1 MATLAPNFTL
11 QDQNGA
17 EHTLTDYRGQ
27 WVIVYFYPKDDTPGC
42 TKQACGM
49 RDINTVFEQKG
60 IKVLGISA
68 DSVGS
73 HKKFDEKFGLG
84 FTLLS
89 DPEKEIIQA
98 FGAWGEKSM
107 YGKKYMGILRN
118 TYLINPDGEI
128 VTTFEKTQPAKHA
141 AIILKEIENLQ
152 G

>member
-17 EHTLTDYRGQ
+17 DHTLSDYRGQ

-49 RDINTVFEQKG
+49 RDINDVFASKN
-60 IKVLGISA
+60 IKVFGISA
-68 DSVGS
+68 DSVAT

-89 DPEKEIIQA
+89 DPEKETIQA

-128 VTTFEKTQPAKHA
+128 IKAYEKTQPAKHA
-141 AIILKEIENLQ
+141 GVILKDIDSLGE
-152 G
+152 